1 MNEKKMITLL
11 VLMLGALSLPLVID
25 IYISI
30 TTRNR
35 MYRDVSAIEPR
46 RAAVVLGTSKYAF
59 GRNNLYY
66 EYRLDAVAE
75 LWNNDKVDAVLVSG
89 DNSRRDYNEPHLM
102 KQDLVARGVP
112 GEYITLDYAGFR
124 TLDSVVRAS
133 TVFMLDDFIVVSQ
146 PFHCQRAIYIAD
158 TRNIRAVAYGAKPVG
173 GALGAKVRLREVLA
187 RTKAMLDL
195 HLLNVQPRYLGKQEI
210 VKYRAP

>member
-1 MNEKKMITLL
+1 
-11 VLMLGALSLPLVID
+11 
-25 IYISI
+25 
-30 TTRNR
+30 
-35 MYRDVSAIEPR
+35 
-46 RAAVVLGTSKYAF
+46 
-59 GRNNLYY
+59 
-66 EYRLDAVAE
+66 
-75 LWNNDKVDAVLVSG
+75 
-89 DNSRRDYNEPHLM
+89 
-102 KQDLVARGVP
+102 
-112 GEYITLDYAGFR
+112 
-124 TLDSVVRAS
+124 
-133 TVFMLDDFIVVSQ
+133 MLDDFIVVSQ

>member
-89 DNSRRDYNEPHLM
+89 DNSRRDYNEPRLM